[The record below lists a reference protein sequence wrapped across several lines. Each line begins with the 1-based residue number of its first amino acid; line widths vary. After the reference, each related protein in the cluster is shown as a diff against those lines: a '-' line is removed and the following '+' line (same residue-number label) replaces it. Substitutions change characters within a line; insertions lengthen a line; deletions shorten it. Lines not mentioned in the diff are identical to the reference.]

1 MEKKL
6 LNIDELSVYIG
17 VKKSTIYQWV
27 REERIPVVRLGRLR
41 FQKDRIDL
49 WIKERSIEPRNF

>member
-6 LNIDELSVYIG
+6 LNIDELSIYIG
-17 VKKSTIYQWV
+17 IKKSTIYQWV
-27 REERIPVVRLGRLR
+27 REGRIPVIKLGRLR
-41 FQKDRIDL
+41 FSIERIEQ

>member
-1 MEKKL
+1 L